1 VIDPTSKV
9 NRLLARL
16 FQEPDLLA
24 RIRNEPEAVFDEAG
38 LSQAEKDGLAEGSF
52 AALARIGVLPT
63 LRMHYQM
70 AANPQIADHVTVKH
84 FLRALE
90 KERRHG

>member
-9 NRLLARL
+9 NLLLARL
-16 FQEPDLLA
+16 FQEAELLD
-24 RIRNEPEAVFDEAG
+24 RIRSEPEALFDEAG
-38 LSQAEKDGLAEGSF
+38 LSQQEKDALTEGSF
-52 AALARIGVLPT
+52 AALAGIGVLPT

-84 FLRALE
+84 FLGALE